1 MPPHTPATLAHLFA
15 AERALGRLDEAL
27 RAPDRH
33 RSHLADAARREALAA
48 ARLDDHPVHPGDFFM
63 ALVAPTLVPLGGRA
77 DATYA
82 HGFWQL
88 AEALQGVIVQAW
100 PAPAGPARMLRAT
113 IAAPDAAGA
122 ALASAWAALAE
133 GEALLRGAGAS
144 DIEPAIENAEGWEPA
159 APLPAPW
166 TIPWLAEIL
175 RRLLHGA
182 DAETPEAELE
192 PLAQAAAEILGDLDE
207 ALRRQPGLPGLAAA
221 LGVLH
226 SRAEPFPKGT
236 RMEGDRRLAPVWEV
250 VDARAAT
257 PFGWKLARVLAPP
270 LLARVSDLNAAWVPF
285 SPAFAVDVA
294 SYRRAAAGG
303 DKARW
308 SAWFAAAVASAAT
321 REHQRVLAL
330 DRIGERWHGLIGERR
345 SHSRLASMP
354 ELLFERPAFTVRSLQ
369 QRLSCTFRGAQLIAR
384 ALERAG
390 IVREI
395 SERALDRVYVAQD
408 LLPPANYVGGG
419 WRAS

>member
-1 MPPHTPATLAHLFA
+1 M
-15 AERALGRLDEAL
+15 RD
-27 RAPDRH
+27 PDRH

-48 ARLDDHPVHPGDFFM
+48 ARLDDHPVHPSDFFM

-77 DATYA
+77 GAAYA

-88 AEALQGVIVQAW
+88 AEALQAR
-100 PAPAGPARMLRAT
+100 PASADSARMLRAV
-113 IAAPDAAGA
+113 IAAPDAADT

-133 GEALLRGAGAS
+133 GEAVLRGAGAT
-144 DIEPAIENAEGWEPA
+144 DIENEPAIEIEEGRQPA

-175 RRLLHGA
+175 RRLQRGA
-182 DAETPEAELE
+182 DAETPEAAREILS
-192 PLAQAAAEILGDLDE
+192 QAAAGILGEIDE
-207 ALRRQPGLPGLAAA
+207 ALRGQPGLLGLAAG
-221 LGVLH
+221 LSILH
-226 SRAEPFPKGT
+226 SRAEPLAENG

-250 VDARAAT
+250 VDARAST
-257 PFGWKLARVLAPP
+257 PFGWKLARLLAPALLAP
-270 LLARVSDLNAAWVPF
+270 ALLARVSELNAAWVPF

-303 DKARW
+303 DPARW
-308 SAWFAAAVASAAT
+308 SIWFASVVASAAA

-345 SHSRLASMP
+345 SHSRLAAMP

-395 SERALDRVYVAQD
+395 SERALDRVYVAPD
-408 LLPPANYVGGG
+408 LLPPAFHVGGG
-419 WRAS
+419 